1 LKVAGSAA
9 VHRPDALIPSRL
21 RACANLAYKSSHAG
35 LHSKPA
41 QWPGKEQAM
50 RSSGWIVLVAVMLA
64 AAGVKAVGSARAA
77 DARPSADE
85 ECVMQCDECMARAG
99 DDEDK
104 AKACDDQ
111 YAECLKKCR

>member
-1 LKVAGSAA
+1 
-9 VHRPDALIPSRL
+9 
-21 RACANLAYKSSHAG
+21 LAYKSSHAG
-35 LHSKPA
+35 LHSKPEE
-41 QWPGKEQAM
+41 WPGKEQAM
-50 RSSGWIVLVAVMLA
+50 RSSKWIVFVAVMLA

-85 ECVMQCDECMARAG
+85 ECVMQCDKQSDECMARAG